1 MCPQYHQQQYA
12 NKLRIRFGHKG
23 IHTMPDPHNKLYWI
37 CSVSFRIFLIEKEPS
52 PPLKHA
58 PQGSAWK
65 SLNYLTPPSLN
76 WRNLGPAW
84 KNCWW
89 TQGGSPLNP
98 AHLIIGLIQFR
109 TWTPSRI
116 FCIPR
121 VKFSRI
127 CDDVPSSFLN
137 FSENETNLPYWES
150 INSGNFL
157 RKTQI
162 DWRHITPA
170 FLTA

>member
-1 MCPQYHQQQYA
+1 MSPQYHQQQYA
-12 NKLRIRFGHKG
+12 NKLRHKG
-23 IHTMPDPHNKLYWI
+23 IPTMLDPHNKLYWI

-89 TQGGSPLNP
+89 TQGGLPPQSCTPHYRPHTISDLDAFPNILHSQGQVFSNMRWCP
-98 AHLIIGLIQFR
+98 ILIPQLFR
-109 TWTPSRI
+109 KRNKS
-116 FCIPR
+116 
-121 VKFSRI
+121 KSK
-127 CDDVPSSFLN
+127 SSIL
-137 FSENETNLPYWES
+137 
-150 INSGNFL
+150 G
-157 RKTQI
+157 I
-162 DWRHITPA
+162 DK
-170 FLTA
+170 